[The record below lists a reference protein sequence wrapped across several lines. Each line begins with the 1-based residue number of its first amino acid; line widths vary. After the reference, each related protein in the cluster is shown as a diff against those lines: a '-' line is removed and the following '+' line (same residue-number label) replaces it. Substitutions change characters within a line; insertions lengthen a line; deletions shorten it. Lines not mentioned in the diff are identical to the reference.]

1 MTANEPELKHFVDRH
16 LPSPT
21 HMEFSAARDRF
32 LDQLRATPAHLQRA
46 RIAEST
52 PPVSRGAP
60 LYGTPFRWR
69 TVVTLAAAAAL
80 IALIATV
87 PFQHTDWIATVEAA
101 DGSSYPLETN
111 TVLSATDSRGL
122 QLTLKDGSRVEM
134 RSASELSLERA
145 ADGIGI
151 RLRAGDIIVNA
162 APQGHGHLSVSTSDM
177 TISVDGTVFLVKT
190 VADGSR
196 VAVIEGEVRVRARGT
211 PLRRSGRPGAIE
223 RRLHPGEEVST
234 SPALAA
240 RPLREDIVWSR
251 HADAHLAILDSFTRG
266 LSRTSGA
273 LTPLARQADVAG
285 AQTPGAQAA
294 ALEFEEASI
303 RQCDPDNL
311 PPSPVGARG
320 GGANS
325 VMMTPGRFYALCV
338 TPATLIRSS
347 HGYRAAEIEAL
358 LPDGLPRR
366 GGRAPI
372 RGQFGV
378 VGSIGA
384 ESGLRIRGGPDWV
397 RKERYTIEAIADS
410 SATTEAMS
418 GPMLR
423 ALFAR
428 RFKLKTHVETEQTAA
443 FDLVVAPGGLKIKP
457 VASGACEIPPARPG
471 LPLLNGMPQ
480 PLPRS
485 VADARRAAKPLCG
498 ISNGPN
504 GPNCVSIGGESTLVT
519 LTQSLRGVLGNGLGV
534 TDKTGT
540 TDKFNWDLEYAV
552 DGNAPTACRGILTDS
567 AVGNVPRGATIFD
580 ALEQQLGLR
589 LEPVQVPR
597 EYLVIDAI
605 ERPGPN

>member
-1 MTANEPELKHFVDRH
+1 MTSNERELKHLVDRH

-21 HMEFSAARDRF
+21 HMEFTAARDRV
-32 LDQLRATPAHLQRA
+32 LDQLRAKPAHLQTP
-46 RIAEST
+46 RIAESA
-52 PPVSRGAP
+52 PPVSR
-60 LYGTPFRWR
+60 WR
-69 TVVTLAAAAAL
+69 TGMALAAAAAL
-80 IALIATV
+80 FALVATV

-101 DGSSYPLETN
+101 DGSSYPLEPN
-111 TVLSATDSRGL
+111 IVLSATDARGL
-122 QLTLKDGSRVEM
+122 QLKLKDGARVEM
-134 RSASELSLERA
+134 RSASKLSLA
-145 ADGIGI
+145 PAVDGIGI
-151 RLRAGDIIVNA
+151 ELLSGAIIVNA
-162 APQGHGHLSVSTSDM
+162 ADQRDARLTVHTSDM
-177 TISVDGTVFLVKT
+177 TISVAGTVSLVNA

-196 VAVIEGEVRVRARGT
+196 VAAIEGNVRVRERAHET
-211 PLRRSGRPGAIE
+211 VLRPGE
-223 RRLHPGEEVST
+223 QFST
-234 SPALAA
+234 SPVLPVGPI
-240 RPLREDIVWSR
+240 RDDITWSR
-251 HADAHLAILDSFTRG
+251 HADAHLAILDSFTKG
-266 LSRTSGA
+266 IVQTVGP
-273 LTPLARQADVAG
+273 LTPLARQADVAAAQTAG

-303 RQCDPDNL
+303 RACDPDNL
-311 PPSPVGARG
+311 PPSLIGARG

-378 VGSIGA
+378 VGAIGA

-397 RKERYTIEAIADS
+397 RNERYTIEAIADS
-410 SATTEAMS
+410 AATTAEMS

-423 ALFAR
+423 ALFEK
-428 RFKLKTHVETEQTAA
+428 RFKLKTHVETEQASA
-443 FDLVVAPGGLKIKP
+443 FNLVVAPGGLKIKP
-457 VASGACEIPPARPG
+457 VASGACEIPPVRPG

-498 ISNGPN
+498 VSTGPD
-504 GPNCVSIGGESTLVT
+504 GPNCVSIGGETT
-519 LTQSLRGVLGNGLGV
+519 FDALTQMLRGLLGNGLGV
-534 TDKTGT
+534 TDKTGIA
-540 TDKFNWDLEYAV
+540 DKFNWDLEYAV
-552 DGNAPTACRGILTDS
+552 DGNAPAACRGLLTDS
-567 AVGNVPRGATIFD
+567 AAGNVPRAPTIFD

-605 ERPGPN
+605 EKPGPN